1 MIAGAWC
8 MSRSRSIRRPRGP
21 FSSFETPFSWDQLPR
36 YLLRDRD
43 DAFDHVHTI
52 GVQEVLTLPGSP
64 WQNANVE
71 RFIGSVRRECLDHVI
86 VLTTA
91 GLCRVLKEYV
101 AYYSRTRTHLGL
113 DKDAPLGPRHCLWGA
128 HARTPTLNS
137 ESQSKQLFRDSR
149 RQFRKHCPTHP
160 KEFSGSGS
168 DYWQGHASHQLVPRH
183 FR

>member
-91 GLCRVLKEYV
+91 GLCRVLKE
-101 AYYSRTRTHLGL
+101 
-113 DKDAPLGPRHCLWGA
+113 
-128 HARTPTLNS
+128 
-137 ESQSKQLFRDSR
+137 
-149 RQFRKHCPTHP
+149 
-160 KEFSGSGS
+160 
-168 DYWQGHASHQLVPRH
+168 
-183 FR
+183 